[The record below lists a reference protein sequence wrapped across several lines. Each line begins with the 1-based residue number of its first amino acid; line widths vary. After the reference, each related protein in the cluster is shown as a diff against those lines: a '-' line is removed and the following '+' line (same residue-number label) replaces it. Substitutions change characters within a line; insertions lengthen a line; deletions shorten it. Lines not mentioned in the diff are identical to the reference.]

1 MRNKVEN
8 IALLS
13 ISTKLH
19 CLLHAKEK
27 KGGGI
32 GLNKHT
38 DVVIDNKKLQSE
50 VSQNAEVCMIKLKK
64 GHKRIK
70 HIHAFGSML
79 YL

>member
-1 MRNKVEN
+1 MKILHYLASRQSC
-8 IALLS
+8 IAYYML
-13 ISTKLH
+13 K
-19 CLLHAKEK
+19 K
-27 KGGGI
+27 KGEKRI
-32 GLNKHT
+32 GLNKHI
-38 DVVIDNKKLQSE
+38 DVVIDNKKLQNE

>member
-1 MRNKVEN
+1 MLK
-8 IALLS
+8 
-13 ISTKLH
+13 
-19 CLLHAKEK
+19 K
-27 KGGGI
+27 KGEKRI

-38 DVVIDNKKLQSE
+38 DVVIDNKKLQNE